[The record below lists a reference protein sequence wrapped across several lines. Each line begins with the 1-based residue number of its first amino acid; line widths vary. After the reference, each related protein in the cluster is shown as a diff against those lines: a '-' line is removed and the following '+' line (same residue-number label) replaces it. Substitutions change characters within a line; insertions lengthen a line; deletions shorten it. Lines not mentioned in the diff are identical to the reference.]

1 MSTTTDAFQAPAP
14 PPPPGSGPAP
24 VPAAAVPAAPAGP
37 TTPATTPDEP
47 ARGPGRLSL
56 RARLGV
62 VGMLVA
68 AGVFWLINLSANG
81 WSNSFYTAAIQA
93 GSQSWSAFLWGSS
106 DAAGSITVDKPPAS
120 LWLPELSVRVFGLS
134 SWSVLVPEVLLGVAS
149 VWLVFAAVRRSFG
162 TGAGFLAGAALV
174 LTPVATLMFRFDNPD
189 ALLVA
194 LMAAATYCVLRAVED
209 GRTRWMLLAG
219 AAIGLGFLT
228 KQMQAFLVL
237 PGLGLAYLWA
247 APVSVGRRVRDA
259 LLAVGALVVSAGW
272 WVLLTVVV
280 PAGSRPY
287 IGGSQNNSFLE
298 LTFGYNGFGRLTG
311 NETGSVG
318 GGGGGTGG
326 GMWGATGIGR
336 LFGSEFGGQIAWLA
350 PAAAILLVTGLVLT
364 ARAPR
369 TDVRRASYI
378 AWGGWLVVTWV
389 VFSEMSGIFHAY
401 YTVALA
407 PALAAVV
414 GAGSAQLWRR
424 RDSWWAVGLLAAT
437 TLATA
442 TWSYVLLD
450 RSSTF
455 LPWLRVVVLLGG
467 FAAAVALLA
476 GRLIGSRDAT
486 GSVVLRGAAALA
498 VVVGLAGPAAY
509 SVQTLTQAHT
519 GSLPT
524 AGPNVESAGF
534 GPGGMGGGPGG
545 GRGGQGGPPGGF
557 GGQQGGQ
564 TQQGQ
569 GQQPPSQ
576 GGQSQQGGQTPGQ
589 GQAQQGG
596 QTQGQLPGGDGF
608 GGGGGMGGLLDGT
621 SVSSE
626 LTTILQ
632 ADADRYDWAAATTG
646 SQNAASY
653 QLASGESVMP
663 IGGFNGSDPSP
674 TLEQFKQYVAE
685 GRIHYYIGSGSG
697 GFGGSMGGS
706 DAASEIASWV
716 EETFQSQTVD
726 GVTIYDLSSGAT
738 SPAS

>member
-1 MSTTTDAFQAPAP
+1 
-14 PPPPGSGPAP
+14 
-24 VPAAAVPAAPAGP
+24 
-37 TTPATTPDEP
+37 
-47 ARGPGRLSL
+47 
-56 RARLGV
+56 
-62 VGMLVA
+62 MLVA
-68 AGVFWLINLSANG
+68 AGVFWLVDLGANG
-81 WSNSFYTAAIQA
+81 WSNAFYTAAIQA

-120 LWLPELSVRVFGLS
+120 LWLPELAVRVFGLS

-149 VWLVFAAVRRSFG
+149 VWLVFAAVRRPFG
-162 TGAGFLAGAALV
+162 PGAGFLAGAALA

-228 KQMQAFLVL
+228 KQLQAFLVL

-247 APVSVGRRVRDA
+247 APVSVGRRIRDA
-259 LLAVGALVVSAGW
+259 LLAVGALVVTAGW

-311 NETGSVG
+311 DETGSVG

-350 PAAAILLVTGLVLT
+350 PAAAILLVAGLVLT

-369 TDVRRASYI
+369 TDLRRASYL
-378 AWGGWLVVTWV
+378 AWGGWLVVTWA

-407 PALAAVV
+407 PALAALV

-442 TWSYVLLD
+442 VWSYVLLD

-467 FAAAVALLA
+467 FVAVVALLA

-486 GSVVLRGAAALA
+486 GSAVLRGAAALA

-509 SVQTLTQAHT
+509 AAQTLTQAHT

-524 AGPNVESAGF
+524 AGPSVESAGF
-534 GPGGMGGGPGG
+534 GPGGGFPAG
-545 GRGGQGGPPGGF
+545 GRGGGQGGPGGN
-557 GGQQGGQ
+557 GGNAGNGGGPQGQRPPSQGA
-564 TQQGQ
+564 QGQ
-569 GQQPPSQ
+569 GQQ
-576 GGQSQQGGQTPGQ
+576 GGP
-589 GQAQQGG
+589 A
-596 QTQGQLPGGDGF
+596 QGQLPGGGDGF
-608 GGGGGMGGLLDGT
+608 GGGGGGMGGLLDGT
-621 SVSSE
+621 SVSSA

-632 ADADRYDWAAATTG
+632 TDADRYDWAAATTG

-653 QLASGESVMP
+653 QLASGDSVMP

-674 TLEQFKQYVAE
+674 TLAQFEEYVAE
-685 GRIHYYIGSGSG
+685 GRIHYYIASGSG

-706 DAASEIASWV
+706 DAASESASWV
-716 EETFQSQTVD
+716 GDPFQSQTVD

-738 SPAS
+738 GAAS

>member
-1 MSTTTDAFQAPAP
+1 MTVPYTTHVSP
-14 PPPPGSGPAP
+14 
-24 VPAAAVPAAPAGP
+24 PAAPA
-37 TTPATTPDEP
+37 TVSPATPGTAGTVQAGEGPASGLPTPPDDG
-47 ARGPGRLSL
+47 ARPGRLS
-56 RARLGV
+56 RPARFGLL
-62 VGMLVA
+62 GMLVA
-68 AGVFWLINLSANG
+68 TAVFWLINLGANG
-81 WSNSFYTAAIQA
+81 WSNSFYTAAVQA
-93 GSQSWSAFLWGSS
+93 GSKSWSAFLWGSS

-120 LWLPELSVRVFGLS
+120 LWLPELSVRIFGLNT
-134 SWSVLVPEVLLGVAS
+134 WSVLVPEVLLGVAS

-162 TGAGFLAGAALV
+162 TGAGFLAGAALA

-228 KQMQAFLVL
+228 KQLQAFLVL
-237 PGLGLAYLWA
+237 PGLGVAYLWA
-247 APVSVGRRVRDA
+247 APVSLGRRIRDS
-259 LLAVGALVVSAGW
+259 LLAVGALVVTAGW

-298 LTFGYNGFGRLTG
+298 LTFGYNGFGRITG

-326 GMWGATGIGR
+326 GMWGSTGLGR

-350 PAAAILLVTGLVLT
+350 PAAAIFLVAGLALT
-364 ARAPR
+364 ARARR
-369 TDVRRASYI
+369 TDLRRASYL
-378 AWGGWLVVTWV
+378 AWGGWLVVTWL
-389 VFSEMSGIFHAY
+389 VFSYMSGIFHAY

-407 PALAAVV
+407 PALAALV
-414 GAGSAQLWRR
+414 GAGGSQLWRR
-424 RDSWWAVGLLAAT
+424 RDSWWAVAVLAAA

-442 TWSYVLLD
+442 AWSYTLLD
-450 RSSTF
+450 RSSSF
-455 LPWLRVVVLLGG
+455 LPWLRVVVLFGG
-467 FAAAVALLA
+467 FVAAVALLA
-476 GRLIGSRDAT
+476 GRLIGTRDHA
-486 GSVVLRGAAALA
+486 GRVVLAGAATLA

-509 SVQTLTQAHT
+509 SVQTLTEGHT

-524 AGPNVESAGF
+524 AGPDVQSTGF
-534 GPGGMGGGPGG
+534 GPGGGGGRPGGGGGQGGFGGGPGG
-545 GRGGQGGPPGGF
+545 QSQRGG
-557 GGQQGGQ
+557 GQS
-564 TQQGQ
+564 QQR
-569 GQQPPSQ
+569 
-576 GGQSQQGGQTPGQ
+576 GGQSQQGGQTQ
-589 GQAQQGG
+589 
-596 QTQGQLPGGDGF
+596 GDGASF
-608 GGGGGMGGLLDGT
+608 GGRGGGGGGSSLLNGT

-632 ADADRYDWAAATTG
+632 TDADKYRWAAATTG

-653 QLASGESVMP
+653 QLASGDSVMP

-674 TLEQFKQYVAE
+674 TLAQFKEYVAKGE
-685 GRIHYYIGSGSG
+685 IHYYISSGS

-706 DAASEIASWV
+706 DAASEISSWV
-716 EETFQSQTVD
+716 EDTFQSQTVD

-738 SPAS
+738 RTS

>member
-1 MSTTTDAFQAPAP
+1 MT
-14 PPPPGSGPAP
+14 
-24 VPAAAVPAAPAGP
+24 VPFTGEVSPPAGP
-37 TTPATTPDEP
+37 ATAPPATPGPAGTVQAGEGPASGLPTPPDDG
-47 ARGPGRLSL
+47 ARPGRLS
-56 RARLGV
+56 RPARFGV
-62 VGMLVA
+62 LGMLVA
-68 AGVFWLINLSANG
+68 TGVFWLVDLSANG
-81 WSNSFYTAAIQA
+81 WSNAFYTAAIQA

-106 DAAGSITVDKPPAS
+106 DAAGSITVDKPPAA
-120 LWLPELSVRVFGLS
+120 LWLPELAVRVFGLS

-162 TGAGFLAGAALV
+162 TGAGFLAGAALA

-219 AAIGLGFLT
+219 AAVGLGFLT

-237 PGLGLAYLWA
+237 PSLGLAYLWA
-247 APVSVGRRVRDA
+247 APVSLGRRIRDA
-259 LLAVGALVVSAGW
+259 LLAVGALVVAGGW

-287 IGGSQNNSFLE
+287 IGGSQSNSFLE

-311 NETGSVG
+311 DETGSVG
-318 GGGGGTGG
+318 GGAGGTGG
-326 GMWGATGIGR
+326 GMWGATGLGR

-350 PAAAILLVTGLVLT
+350 PAAAIFLVAGLVLT
-364 ARAPR
+364 ARARR
-369 TDVRRASYI
+369 TDLRRASYL
-378 AWGGWLVVTWV
+378 AWGGWLVVTWLL
-389 VFSEMSGIFHAY
+389 FSYMSGIFHSY

-407 PALAAVV
+407 PALAALV
-414 GAGSAQLWRR
+414 GAGAAEWWRR
-424 RDSWWAVGLLAAT
+424 RDSWWAVGLLAVAT
-437 TLATA
+437 LGTA
-442 TWSYVLLD
+442 VWSYVLLD
-450 RSSTF
+450 RSSSF

-467 FAAAVALLA
+467 FVAAVALLA
-476 GRLIGSRDAT
+476 GRVIGPRDAM
-486 GSVVLRGAAALA
+486 GRAVLRGAAALA

-509 SVQTLTQAHT
+509 AVQTLTEGHT

-524 AGPNVESAGF
+524 AGPSVESAGS

-564 TQQGQ
+564 GQ
-569 GQQPPSQ
+569 
-576 GGQSQQGGQTPGQ
+576 GQ

-596 QTQGQLPGGDGF
+596 QAQGQLPGG

-621 SVSSE
+621 SVSAE

-632 ADADRYDWAAATTG
+632 TDADRYDWAAATTG

-674 TLEQFKQYVAE
+674 TLAQFEQDVAE
-685 GRIHYYIGSGSG
+685 GRIHYYVGSGSG
-697 GFGGSMGGS
+697 GFGGSTGGS
-706 DAASEIASWV
+706 DAASQIASWV
-716 EETFQSQTVD
+716 EDTFPSQTVD
-726 GVTIYDLSSGAT
+726 DVTIYDLSTGAT
-738 SPAS
+738 SAAS

>member
-14 PPPPGSGPAP
+14 PPPPGSGPAASSE
-24 VPAAAVPAAPAGP
+24 PATASPSGP
-37 TTPATTPDEP
+37 TTALAAPDDPA
-47 ARGPGRLSL
+47 ARVGRLSL

-62 VGMLVA
+62 VGMLVG
-68 AGVFWLINLSANG
+68 AGVFWLINLGANG
-81 WSNSFYTAAIQA
+81 WSNSFYTAAVQA

-120 LWLPELSVRVFGLS
+120 LWLPELAVRVFGLNT
-134 SWSVLVPEVLLGVAS
+134 WSVLVPEVLLGVAS

-162 TGAGFLAGAALV
+162 PGAGFLAGAALA

-219 AAIGLGFLT
+219 AAVGLGFLT
-228 KQMQAFLVL
+228 KQMQVFLVL

-247 APVSVGRRVRDA
+247 APVSLGRRIRDS
-259 LLAVGALVVSAGW
+259 LLAVGTLVVTAGW

-311 NETGSVG
+311 DETGSVG
-318 GGGGGTGG
+318 GGGGGTTGG
-326 GMWGATGIGR
+326 QWGATGLGR
-336 LFGSEFGGQIAWLA
+336 LFGSEFGGQIAWLF
-350 PAAAILLVTGLVLT
+350 PAAAILLVAGLVLT
-364 ARAPR
+364 ARARR
-369 TDVRRASYI
+369 TDLRRASYI
-378 AWGGWLVVTWV
+378 AWGGWLVVTWA
-389 VFSEMSGIFHAY
+389 VFSEMSGIFHTY

-407 PALAAVV
+407 PALAALV
-414 GAGSAQLWRR
+414 GAGGAQLWRR
-424 RDSWWAVGLLAAT
+424 RDSWWAVGVLAAA

-442 TWSYVLLD
+442 VWSYVLLD

-467 FAAAVALLA
+467 FVAAVALLA
-476 GRLIGSRDAT
+476 GRLIGPRDSA
-486 GSVVLRGAAALA
+486 GNAVLRGAAALA

-509 SVQTLTQAHT
+509 SVQTLTEGHT

-524 AGPNVESAGF
+524 AGPTVQSSGF

-545 GRGGQGGPPGGF
+545 QGGGRGGMGGP
-557 GGQQGGQ
+557 GGQQGQGQ
-564 TQQGQ
+564 QQGGQ

-576 GGQSQQGGQTPGQ
+576 GGQAQGGQTGQ
-589 GQAQQGG
+589 TQQGG
-596 QTQGQLPGGDGF
+596 QTQGQMPGGAVGF
-608 GGGGGMGGLLDGT
+608 GGGGGGMGGLLDGT
-621 SVSSE
+621 TVSSE

-632 ADADRYDWAAATTG
+632 ADAGSYRWAAATTG

-674 TLEQFKQYVAE
+674 TLAQFKEYVAQGE
-685 GRIHYYIGSGSG
+685 IHYYVGSSSG

-706 DAASEIASWV
+706 GAASEIASWV
-716 EETFQSQTVD
+716 EDTFQSQTVD
-726 GVTIYDLSSGAT
+726 GVTIYDLSTGAT
-738 SPAS
+738 SSAS

>member
-1 MSTTTDAFQAPAP
+1 MTAPFTTHVSPAA
-14 PPPPGSGPAP
+14 GPAT
-24 VPAAAVPAAPAGP
+24 VSPATPGPAGTVQAGEGPASGLP
-37 TTPATTPDEP
+37 TPPDDG
-47 ARGPGRLSL
+47 ARPGRLS
-56 RARLGV
+56 RPARFGV
-62 VGMLVA
+62 LGMLVA
-68 AGVFWLINLSANG
+68 AAAFWLINLSANG

-120 LWLPELSVRVFGLS
+120 LWLPELAVRVFGLS

-259 LLAVGALVVSAGW
+259 LLAVGALVVTAGW
-272 WVLLTVVV
+272 WVLLTVIV

-311 NETGSVG
+311 DETGSVG
-318 GGGGGTGG
+318 GGGAGIGG

-369 TDVRRASYI
+369 TDLRRASYV
-378 AWGGWLVVTWV
+378 AWGGWLVVTWA

-407 PALAAVV
+407 PALAALV

-442 TWSYVLLD
+442 VWAYVLLD

-455 LPWLRVVVLLGG
+455 LPWLRVAVLLGG
-467 FAAAVALLA
+467 FVAAVALLA
-476 GRLIGSRDAT
+476 GRLIGSRDAA
-486 GSVVLRGAAALA
+486 GSAVLRGAATLA
-498 VVVGLAGPAAY
+498 VVVGLAAPAAY
-509 SVQTLTQAHT
+509 SVQTLTQPHT

-524 AGPNVESAGF
+524 AGPTVQSAGF

-557 GGQQGGQ
+557 GGQQG
-564 TQQGQ
+564 QQGQ
-569 GQQPPSQ
+569 GQQGTQGQQPPGQ
-576 GGQSQQGGQTPGQ
+576 GGQQGGSSQGQGQTQQGGQ
-589 GQAQQGG
+589 A
-596 QTQGQLPGGDGF
+596 QGQLPGGDGF
-608 GGGGGMGGLLDGT
+608 GGGMGGLLDGT

-632 ADADRYDWAAATTG
+632 TDADTYDWAAATTG

-653 QLASGESVMP
+653 QLASGASVMP

-674 TLEQFKQYVAE
+674 TLEQFKQDVAE

-716 EETFQSQTVD
+716 EDTFQSQTVD

-738 SPAS
+738 SSAS